1 MPKPAS
7 PEERAQRL
15 ARLIVEEIILYN
27 KAKIKEGI
35 ENDNLFELLSQDIA
49 AGRRYYEDNIS
60 ADLPPEVNYFDLAL
74 VDMLVK
80 GQGATIASR
89 IW

>member
-1 MPKPAS
+1 MPNPAG
-7 PEERAQRL
+7 PEERARRL

-27 KAKIKEGI
+27 RAKIKEGI
-35 ENDNLFELLSQDIA
+35 ENDNLFDLLSKDIA
-49 AGRRYYEDNIS
+49 AGRRYYEDNVS
-60 ADLPPEVNYFDLAL
+60 PDLPPETNYFDLAL

-80 GQGATIASR
+80 EQGAHIPSR